1 MEIIGNGLSTSLISP
16 DWHFAVWAS
25 LLAVASFG
33 LWAETNR
40 LGRTLSGVVIAMGGA
55 MILSNIGIM
64 PKAAPA
70 YDVVW
75 TYMVP
80 MAIPMLLFKADLRRI
95 IPETKGML
103 AAFLLGAVGT
113 FCGAL
118 IGFGLLPLGE
128 GGAAITGAMAASYI
142 GGSMNYAAV
151 GEVLEIESSLFLAGA
166 AADNVIGVLY
176 MAGLALMPALGFL
189 RRWLPSPII
198 EAAERDV
205 ELEIEHKVETVNLNL
220 LHISLSLLLSL
231 TICAVSYMLAGWLDI
246 TRFSILFITGIT
258 VAVANLFP
266 KAMEVLE
273 GDFEVG
279 ILMMYLF
286 FVTVG
291 ASADIAAM
299 VDSAMIIVLL
309 VTIIVVVHMVVVFV
323 GSRFFKLDLAEVI
336 IASNACSAGPTTAA
350 ALAASKGWRSLV
362 TPAVMCGVFGYVIA
376 NFVGVFLGGW
386 LV

>member
-1 MEIIGNGLSTSLISP
+1 MCCV
-16 DWHFAVWAS
+16 D
-25 LLAVASFG
+25 
-33 LWAETNR
+33 R
-40 LGRTLSGVVIAMGGA
+40 L
-55 MILSNIGIM
+55 NPQ

-103 AAFLLGAVGT
+103 VAFLLGAVGT

-198 EAAERDV
+198 EAAERQ
-205 ELEIEHKVETVNLNL
+205 L
-220 LHISLSLLLSL
+220 
-231 TICAVSYMLAGWLDI
+231 YAG
-246 TRFSILFITGIT
+246 R
-258 VAVANLFP
+258 VAGHYP
-266 KAMEVLE
+266 
-273 GDFEVG
+273 
-279 ILMMYLF
+279 F
-286 FVTVG
+286 FN
-291 ASADIAAM
+291 S
-299 VDSAMIIVLL
+299 
-309 VTIIVVVHMVVVFV
+309 VHNRNHG
-323 GSRFFKLDLAEVI
+323 GS
-336 IASNACSAGPTTAA
+336 C
-350 ALAASKGWRSLV
+350 
-362 TPAVMCGVFGYVIA
+362 
-376 NFVGVFLGGW
+376 
-386 LV
+386 